1 MPVSPLDH
9 TADAGIEVRAASLD
23 ALFADAAAGM
33 CGAITDPAGVVARQQ
48 AVVEV
53 NAPDLEMLLVEWLQ
67 ELLFRFETTGA
78 LPLRAEVAVSEEPA
92 GMWRVRAIVQ
102 GEVFDPARHPLAL
115 AIKAVTYHGLRV
127 EQDAEGWRATVIFD
141 V

>member
-1 MPVSPLDH
+1 VPVSPLDH

-23 ALFADAAAGM
+23 ALFAEAAAGL
-33 CGAITDPAGVVARQQ
+33 CGAITDPAGLVARHS

-53 NAPDLEMLLVEWLQ
+53 SAPDLEMLLVEWLQ

-78 LPLRAEVAVSEEPA
+78 LPARVEVAVAASPA
-92 GMWRVRAIVQ
+92 GGWRLRATVH
-102 GEVFDPARHPLAL
+102 EEAFDPDRHPLAV
-115 AIKAVTYHGLRV
+115 AIKAVTYHGLRL
-127 EQDAEGWRATVIFD
+127 EQGPDGWRATVIFD